1 MATFKYTAI
10 DSKGKRVSGKITAPS
25 NLEAI
30 RMLTSRGITV
40 VDLSEVRTDK
50 KPFLDIASLFTIS
63 TAEIATF
70 SRQLATMV
78 GAGVRVRDALVI
90 LSEQPVFSKRFR
102 NYIRNISISLEQGKS
117 LADAFEEQKV
127 FDPLFINMARAGES
141 GGVLDE
147 VLQRIASFYEGSLA
161 LQNEVKSA
169 MSYPKFIFMFAVG
182 LVLVITVFIL
192 PNLIAAFGTMP
203 KTGIINF
210 LMALNALIKTRWPAL
225 LALLAGAY
233 IGYKTFMKTRAGR
246 SLKDFFGSLIPPI
259 RVLRN
264 DMAIERFCKTFATL
278 IESGVGLEDALSMAA
293 EVSESPKLI
302 KAISNVIED
311 VRGGDSVS
319 NAMAKQG
326 VFPQLVVSMIET
338 GEETGRISEVMH
350 KVAAFYEDRVRAG
363 IKRVVSLVEPMMIIM
378 IGGFIAFLAY
388 TMYTAIFSLQQVIG

>member
-1 MATFKYTAI
+1 MATFKYIAI

-30 RMLTSRGITV
+30 RMLTSRGIIV

-50 KPFLDIASLFTIS
+50 KPFLDIGSLFTIS

-117 LADAFEEQKV
+117 LADSFEEQKV
-127 FDPLFINMARAGES
+127 FDPLFINMVRAGES

-210 LMALNALIKTRWPAL
+210 LMTLNALIKTRWPVL
-225 LALLAGAY
+225 LALLAGVY
-233 IGYKTFMKTRAGR
+233 IGYKTFIKTRAGR
-246 SLKDFFGSLIPPI
+246 ALKDFFGSFIPPI

-338 GEETGRISEVMH
+338 GEETGRISEVMR